1 MNQPHVNMSA
11 VQTTTG
17 RWALQDLRGR
27 SFLLFYEGRCG
38 GLQSQV
44 HDLICFITFRFSTR
58 PESKYPNICP
68 NMSKHVQTS
77 SFSLRFCWAEWLFGH
92 VSHVFPYRTT
102 AVARHQPNF
111 DPDSNSSHASRGLFA
126 GRQLL
131 SSPRL
136 RLMARMEF
144 LGSWHLTISIH

>member
-58 PESKYPNICP
+58 PASKYPNICP
-68 NMSKHVQTS
+68 NMSNMSKLRALACVFVGLSGCLATS
-77 SFSLRFCWAEWLFGH
+77 AMC
-92 VSHVFPYRTT
+92 SHTEPLQWPGTSRTSTLT
-102 AVARHQPNF
+102 AT
-111 DPDSNSSHASRGLFA
+111 
-126 GRQLL
+126 
-131 SSPRL
+131 
-136 RLMARMEF
+136 ARMRRVGCLLGDNF
-144 LGSWHLTISIH
+144 LAPQD